1 MKDWIVS
8 PFVHD
13 KKFAIN
19 YLATITRD
27 NMKENEEL
35 VESLFFDDV
44 FNIMLQIET
53 EDAVNVDHA
62 YAIFGNLIEFQKT
75 REKLTKE
82 GYLVKVYE
90 YLMQY
95 IDQIYKSAEDGGI
108 I

>member
-1 MKDWIVS
+1 
-8 PFVHD
+8 
-13 KKFAIN
+13 
-19 YLATITRD
+19 
-27 NMKENEEL
+27 MKENEEL

-75 REKLTKE
+75 REKLIKE

-95 IDQIYKSAEDGGI
+95 IDQINKSAEDGGI

>member
-1 MKDWIVS
+1 
-8 PFVHD
+8 
-13 KKFAIN
+13 
-19 YLATITRD
+19 
-27 NMKENEEL
+27 MKENEEL

-95 IDQIYKSAEDGGI
+95 IDQIYKSAEDDGI

>member
-1 MKDWIVS
+1 
-8 PFVHD
+8 
-13 KKFAIN
+13 
-19 YLATITRD
+19 
-27 NMKENEEL
+27 MKENEEL

>member
-1 MKDWIVS
+1 
-8 PFVHD
+8 
-13 KKFAIN
+13 
-19 YLATITRD
+19 
-27 NMKENEEL
+27 MKENEEL

-75 REKLTKE
+75 REKLIKE